1 MSWFSDTISHVQ
13 HTIPGWL
20 RAAGGD
26 LTGQE
31 KARDWWSHYH
41 LWSNHDARAAE
52 AEQKALAHHEA
63 KTTAGNIRNLR
74 VTFGTFNDAR
84 PKFAVQNAASKE
96 NLAGRTANYEHYRQA
111 YQSYFNPQLTDQFN
125 TASHNDLFAGA
136 STGTAGGSADQIRQG
151 NTLNKYV
158 AARAQIGARAN
169 QGVNDLKTADSQRE
183 LSLEDQI
190 RHGGDASYLIS
201 QGLGNAQGAIANAQQ
216 NIGTDTL
223 GDIFSNAGNL
233 YEQGQVAQGYGRRG
247 LQFGNPSTG
256 GNATGSITG

>member
-1 MSWFSDTISHVQ
+1 MSWFTDTVNRVTDTI
-13 HTIPGWL
+13 PDWL

-26 LTGQE
+26 LTHQE

-52 AEQKALAHHEA
+52 AEQKALAHREENSTQ
-63 KTTAGNIRNLR
+63 KNVRNLR
-74 VTFGTFNDAR
+74 IAFGTYNSPNPHRAGL
-84 PKFAVQNAASKE
+84 NASSAE
-96 NLAGRTANYEHYRQA
+96 NLAGRKAGYEHYRQA
-111 YQSYFNPQLTDQFN
+111 YQSYFTPQLNDQFN
-125 TASHNDLFAGA
+125 TASHNDLFAGVN
-136 STGTAGGSADQIRQG
+136 TGTAGGSADEIRRG

-158 AARAQIGARAN
+158 GARAEIGARAN
-169 QGVNDLKTADSQRE
+169 QGVNDLAANDAQRE
-183 LSLEDQI
+183 LGLEGEI

-201 QGLGNAQGAIANAQQ
+201 QGFNNAQSAINSARQ

-223 GDIFSNAGNL
+223 GDVFNNAGNL
-233 YEQGQVAQGYGRRG
+233 YEQSQVAQGYGRRG